1 VRRGCVHHRGPKSQ
15 PERYHAGTHIAVDR
29 GLGRFIQRNR
39 VPEHGKST
47 KTLGTSI
54 VSLALIGWP
63 HGKESRGKEPI
74 AASVRS
80 RILDKIV
87 NVSVKNEIAA
97 QETLEKVLSQCAP
110 AMRDS
115 LEAVLRGEDL
125 PFEQGLQLATAEGT
139 GLQALVA
146 VADYLR
152 RETAGETVT
161 YVVNRNINFTNVC
174 FVGCSFCG
182 FGRGPQAADAYSLS
196 FEQIVRRAQEAWDCG
211 ATEVCIQ
218 GGLPRDLDGFFYR
231 DLLRAIKRSISAM
244 HVHAFSPMEIDYG
257 VLKTGM
263 PLRDYLQMLKDEGLG
278 SIPGTA
284 AEILDDRIRRQLSP
298 NKLPVARWV
307 EIITTAH
314 ALGIPSTSTMMYGHV
329 EEPADWIGH
338 LLLLRSIQKRT
349 GGFTE
354 FVPLGFI
361 HQNTRLYKH
370 GGARPGAVR
379 DEHLRVHALS
389 RVLLHGAIPNVQ
401 VSWVKLGIETSLAC
415 LQAGA
420 NDFGG
425 TLMEENISKAAGA
438 TFGEYVS
445 PEEFRAHIRK
455 IGRMPAERSTTYKIR
470 RTFERHEDDP
480 PSTAT
485 PLRQLRAEAHGPYT
499 EGAY

>member
-1 VRRGCVHHRGPKSQ
+1 MN
-15 PERYHAGTHIAVDR
+15 ELAT
-29 GLGRFIQRNR
+29 
-39 VPEHGKST
+39 
-47 KTLGTSI
+47 TLLNSE
-54 VSLALIGWP
+54 SAL
-63 HGKESRGKEPI
+63 
-74 AASVRS
+74 
-80 RILDKIV
+80 
-87 NVSVKNEIAA
+87 
-97 QETLEKVLSQCAP
+97 QETLEEALSCCAP
-110 AMRDS
+110 TMRDS
-115 LEAVLRGEDL
+115 LQAVLHGEEL
-125 PFEQGLQLATAEGT
+125 SLEQGLHLAFAEGPD
-139 GLQALVA
+139 LQALVS
-146 VADYLR
+146 VADHLR
-152 RETAGETVT
+152 RQTVGETVT

-196 FEQIVRRAQEAWDCG
+196 FDEVVRRAQEAWDCG

-218 GGLPRDLDGFFYR
+218 GGLPRDLEGFFYR
-231 DLLRAIKRSISAM
+231 DLLRALKHALPAM

-263 PLRDYLQMLKDEGLG
+263 PLRDYLRMMKDEGLG

-284 AEILDDRIRRQLSP
+284 AEVLDDRIRMQLSP

-307 EIITTAH
+307 EIISAAH
-314 ALGIPSTSTMMYGHV
+314 ELGIPTTSTMMYGHV
-329 EEPADWIGH
+329 EEPADWVRH

-361 HQNTRLYKH
+361 HQNTRLFKH
-370 GGARPGAVR
+370 GGARPGAMR

-389 RVLLHGAIPNVQ
+389 RVLLHGAIRNIQ
-401 VSWVKLGIETSLAC
+401 VSWVKLGIEASLAC
-415 LQAGA
+415 LRAGA

-445 PEEFRAHIRK
+445 PGEFRNHVRK
-455 IGRMPAERSTTYKIR
+455 IGRVPAERYTTYNIR
-470 RTFERHEDDP
+470 RTFEHPEDDP
-480 PSTAT
+480 PSIPT
-485 PLRQLRAEAHGPYT
+485 PLRLIRTEAHAPYA

>member
-1 VRRGCVHHRGPKSQ
+1 M
-15 PERYHAGTHIAVDR
+15 
-29 GLGRFIQRNR
+29 N
-39 VPEHGKST
+39 EHST
-47 KTLGTSI
+47 PLMKCGS
-54 VSLALIGWP
+54 ALP
-63 HGKESRGKEPI
+63 
-74 AASVRS
+74 
-80 RILDKIV
+80 
-87 NVSVKNEIAA
+87 
-97 QETLEKVLSQCAP
+97 ETLDALSSCTPDA
-110 AMRDS
+110 RDP
-115 LEAVLRGEDL
+115 LEAVLRGGELSFD
-125 PFEQGLQLATAEGT
+125 QGLRLASAQGPD
-139 GLQALVA
+139 LHALVA
-146 VADYLR
+146 VADHLR
-152 RETAGETVT
+152 RQTVGEGIT

-196 FEQIVRRAQEAWDCG
+196 FEEVVRRAQEAWDCG

-231 DLLRAIKRSISAM
+231 DLLRAIKRAIPGM

-263 PLRDYLQMLKDEGLG
+263 PLRDYLRMMKDEGLG

-284 AEILDDRIRRQLSP
+284 AEILDDRIRLQLSP

-307 EIITTAH
+307 EIITAAH
-314 ALGIPSTSTMMYGHV
+314 ELGVPTTSTMMYGHV
-329 EEPADWIGH
+329 EEPADWVRH

-349 GGFTE
+349 GGFSE

-370 GGARPGAVR
+370 GGARPGAMR

-389 RVLLHGAIPNVQ
+389 RVLLHGAIRNIQ

-445 PEEFRAHIRK
+445 PEEFRSHIRK
-455 IGRMPAERSTTYKIR
+455 IGRVPAERSTTYKIR
-470 RTFERHEDDP
+470 RAFERPEDDL
-480 PSTAT
+480 PSAA
-485 PLRQLRAEAHGPYT
+485 PLFRLARAETHTPYT

>member
-1 VRRGCVHHRGPKSQ
+1 VTALVKAESSQ
-15 PERYHAGTHIAVDR
+15 RESLERAIS
-29 GLGRFIQRNR
+29 
-39 VPEHGKST
+39 P
-47 KTLGTSI
+47 
-54 VSLALIGWP
+54 
-63 HGKESRGKEPI
+63 
-74 AASVRS
+74 
-80 RILDKIV
+80 
-87 NVSVKNEIAA
+87 
-97 QETLEKVLSQCAP
+97 CAP
-110 AMRDS
+110 GVHES
-115 LEAVLRGEDL
+115 LYAALCGQELS
-125 PFEQGLQLATAEGT
+125 FEQGLQLARADDS
-139 GLQALVA
+139 GLQALIA

-152 RETAGETVT
+152 RETVGETIT

-182 FGRGPQAADAYSLS
+182 FGRGPAAPDAYSLS
-196 FEQIVRRAQEAWDCG
+196 FEEVVRRAQEAWDCG

-218 GGLPRDLDGFFYR
+218 GGLPRDLDGYFYR
-231 DLLRAIKRSISAM
+231 DLLRTIKRAIPAM

-257 VLKTGM
+257 VRKTEM
-263 PLRDYLQMLKDEGLG
+263 PLRDYLRMMKDEGLG

-284 AEILDDRIRRQLSP
+284 AEILDDRIRMQLSP
-298 NKLPVARWV
+298 NKLPAARWV

-314 ALGIPSTSTMMYGHV
+314 ELGIPTTSTMMYGHV
-329 EEPADWIGH
+329 EEPADWVRH
-338 LLLLRSIQKRT
+338 LFLLRSIQKRA

-370 GGARPGAVR
+370 GGARPGAKR
-379 DEHLRVHALS
+379 DEHLRVHALC
-389 RVLLHGAIPNVQ
+389 RVLLHGAIRNVQ

-445 PEEFRAHIRK
+445 PEEFRAHIRS
-455 IGRMPAERSTTYKIR
+455 IGRVPAERSTTYRIR
-470 RTFERHEDDP
+470 RLFERREDDP
-480 PSTAT
+480 PAAAQ
-485 PLRQLRAEAHGPYT
+485 QLRLVRTESHAGYT